1 MIQVAGI
8 ELHQYHL
15 PLLSALSFNAE
26 CELLEEDLEAFWDGL
41 TDGDTSVPIVS
52 FVANWLSNHINE
64 KTTLKTIVTS
74 IEDIAKRSKT
84 KKWVRFDEQKRL
96 KRFLNSL
103 KRFVV
108 PGRKY
113 FWHEAI
119 FGKLDPIGKLSIFSL
134 SIRALTTKIL
144 VKLLK
149 IHKVREGCAKD
160 SLPRSG
166 NDVYDLNRYRG
177 GWL

>member
-1 MIQVAGI
+1 MIFEQKWYQVAGI

-26 CELLEEDLEAFWDGL
+26 CDLLEEDLEAFWDGL
-41 TDGDTSVPIVS
+41 TGGDTSVPIVS

-113 FWHEAI
+113 YWHEAI
-119 FGKLDPIGKLSIFSL
+119 FEKLDPIGRLSSYQISKSWF
-134 SIRALTTKIL
+134 L
-144 VKLLK
+144 V
-149 IHKVREGCAKD
+149 I
-160 SLPRSG
+160 
-166 NDVYDLNRYRG
+166 YII
-177 GWL
+177 

>member
-1 MIQVAGI
+1 MIFEQKWYQVAGI

-26 CELLEEDLEAFWDGL
+26 CDLLEEDLEAFWDSL
-41 TDGDTSVPIVS
+41 TGGDTSVPIVS

-108 PGRKY
+108 PRSLFCHRLIPCCRQYRMVKGNVKNSLCLY
-113 FWHEAI
+113 LIIFIFLKFENLHQEAC
-119 FGKLDPIGKLSIFSL
+119 S
-134 SIRALTTKIL
+134 
-144 VKLLK
+144 
-149 IHKVREGCAKD
+149 
-160 SLPRSG
+160 
-166 NDVYDLNRYRG
+166 
-177 GWL
+177 